1 MLKTRF
7 EDILASN
14 DKKIEQLSEKALAS
28 DIISNELYEKY
39 NVFRGLRDNKGVGV
53 ITGLTEISEMN
64 GYIKNE
70 DGIRVPIEGV
80 MYYRGIDI
88 FEIIAGIMKNN
99 RFGYEECA
107 YLLLCGS
114 LPDRKELEEFV
125 QLLNDFRSVPDSF
138 VRDIILKAP
147 SKDVMNAISRSILTL
162 YSYDNNPDD
171 ISIKNVFRQAVQL
184 IAVMPML
191 AVYSYQAYMHYILGK
206 NLYIR
211 QPKPELSTAENFLY
225 MLMGTDRYTQEQAHI
240 LDICMIL

>member
-1 MLKTRF
+1 LLKTRF

-64 GYIKNE
+64 GYITNE

-88 FEIIAGIMKNN
+88 FDIIKGIMKNN

-114 LPDRKELEEFV
+114 LRQFCQGYYSKSSLQGCYECHFQKHTYP
-125 QLLNDFRSVPDSF
+125 LLV
-138 VRDIILKAP
+138 
-147 SKDVMNAISRSILTL
+147 
-162 YSYDNNPDD
+162 
-171 ISIKNVFRQAVQL
+171 
-184 IAVMPML
+184 
-191 AVYSYQAYMHYILGK
+191 
-206 NLYIR
+206 
-211 QPKPELSTAENFLY
+211 
-225 MLMGTDRYTQEQAHI
+225 
-240 LDICMIL
+240 

>member
-99 RFGYEECA
+99 RF
-107 YLLLCGS
+107 
-114 LPDRKELEEFV
+114 
-125 QLLNDFRSVPDSF
+125 
-138 VRDIILKAP
+138 
-147 SKDVMNAISRSILTL
+147 
-162 YSYDNNPDD
+162 
-171 ISIKNVFRQAVQL
+171 
-184 IAVMPML
+184 
-191 AVYSYQAYMHYILGK
+191 
-206 NLYIR
+206 
-211 QPKPELSTAENFLY
+211 
-225 MLMGTDRYTQEQAHI
+225 
-240 LDICMIL
+240 